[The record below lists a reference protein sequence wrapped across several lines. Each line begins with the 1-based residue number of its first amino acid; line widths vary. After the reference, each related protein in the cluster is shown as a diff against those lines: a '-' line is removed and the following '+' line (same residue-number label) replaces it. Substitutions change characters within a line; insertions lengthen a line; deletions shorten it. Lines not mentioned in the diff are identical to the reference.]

1 MIRIAI
7 IYNRTESTTFD
18 FDYYVKTHMTMVGRL
33 TNPVKVEADKIAPM
47 PDGSPAPV
55 HCLGYIY
62 YNSLEEMEKSSGTDA
77 MEELM
82 ADIPNYYKGG
92 QPIILTSEIEEI
104 PV

>member
-1 MIRIAI
+1 MIRVTI

-18 FDYYVKTHMTMVGRL
+18 YDYYVKTHMTMVARL
-33 TNPVKVEADKIAPM
+33 TNPIRVEVDKIGPM
-47 PDGSPAPV
+47 HDGSPAPV

-77 MEELM
+77 TKELM
-82 ADIPNYYKGG
+82 ADIPNYFQGG
-92 QPIILTSEIEEI
+92 QPIILTSEIEDV